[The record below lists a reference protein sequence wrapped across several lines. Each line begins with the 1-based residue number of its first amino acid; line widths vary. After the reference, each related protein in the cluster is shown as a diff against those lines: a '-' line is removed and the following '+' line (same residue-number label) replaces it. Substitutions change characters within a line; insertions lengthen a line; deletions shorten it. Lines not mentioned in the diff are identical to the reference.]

1 LPSRAVLV
9 VLACVSF
16 ASNVLAQQPL
26 AVPPATPEFL
36 SRYDFH
42 LSAAALANDDE
53 RFSWDTHFG
62 GDVDV
67 FDYVR
72 GRVSSYMDYQA
83 VLGNELRAF
92 DPNQGNYILELS
104 ASYRLRHAE
113 VAAIFHHVSRHLSDR
128 PKVFPIAW
136 NVLGARVL
144 RRVTIRN
151 VTLDV
156 VADLGGTTQRAHV
169 DYRWAANADV
179 VARRELTPRFG
190 VFARGA
196 AHLTGVSAERGR
208 PTQKGGMVE
217 GGIRLRGEAGAGELF
232 VGFEQRFDA
241 HPLDFRAE
249 RWFMVGFRALRR

>member
-1 LPSRAVLV
+1 MHRAVLLV
-9 VLACVSF
+9 VVTLCLGSN
-16 ASNVLAQQPL
+16 ASAQQSPST
-26 AVPPATPEFL
+26 APPTPQFL

-72 GRVSSYMDYQA
+72 GRASSSMDYQA
-83 VLGNELRAF
+83 VLGNEFRAF

-104 ASYRLRHAE
+104 ASYRLRQAE

-136 NVLGARVL
+136 NVLGVRLLHRAAFRDMTV
-144 RRVTIRN
+144 
-151 VTLDV
+151 DV
-156 VADLGGTTQRAHV
+156 VADIGGTTQRAHV
-169 DYRWAANADV
+169 DYRWVGNADV
-179 VARRELTPRFG
+179 VVRRPLTPRIGAF
-190 VFARGA
+190 VRGA
-196 AHLTGVSAERGR
+196 AQLTGVSDERGR

-217 GGIRLRGEAGAGELF
+217 GGVRLLGEAAVGELF
-232 VGFEQRFDA
+232 IGYERRFDA